1 MSREAMR
8 KDLTSISVFSMAIS
22 FVAAIVVCMQVGQM
36 EALPGWKMPEAIL
49 WSLEVAIFGVAVLA
63 WQPQVSLLGWVM
75 GIGVLSVLRSV
86 LGLAAAVTLVAVQ
99 DAGQVLPAI
108 DQMSQLAPRLCAALF
123 ALMVCYPLRVLL
135 PVKPLERSTDRTR
148 FATGVAANAGERE
161 SGEKGSGLMIMAAS
175 GAGKAALA
183 EAAPWAQAE
192 EQHLSSGPVK
202 GTIELPLSVLL
213 AELPQE
219 LVTDRAA
226 NHDESE
232 LVSIPM
238 QVVVKQL
245 REAQI
250 VVTLDDCYDWL
261 PSGVM
266 GSPGE
271 FAVSDEGAASVI
283 LPLELVVP
291 QLPPE
296 VFELPPP
303 SPPAWAEAEV
313 EDSVV
318 FATTQ
323 ESGG

>member
-1 MSREAMR
+1 MR
-8 KDLTSISVFSMAIS
+8 KDLTSISMFSMAIS
-22 FVAAIVVCMQVGQM
+22 FVAAIVVCMQVGQT
-36 EALPGWKMPEAIL
+36 EALPGWSMPGAIA
-49 WSLEVAIFGVAVLA
+49 WSMEVAIFGVAVLA
-63 WQPQVSLLGWVM
+63 WQPQVSLLGWM
-75 GIGVLSVLRSV
+75 IGIGALSVLRSAV
-86 LGLAAAVTLVAVQ
+86 GLGAAVTLVALQ
-99 DAGQVLPAI
+99 DAGPLLPVI

-123 ALMVCYPLRVLL
+123 ALMVFYPLRLLL
-135 PVKPLERSTDRTR
+135 PVKPLERSTDRKR
-148 FATGVAANAGERE
+148 FATGAAASAGQGASEE
-161 SGEKGSGLMIMAAS
+161 NDSGVMIMAAS
-175 GAGKAALA
+175 GAAKESSA
-183 EAAPWAQAE
+183 EAAPWAEAE
-192 EQHLSSGPVK
+192 VPYLPSAPVK
-202 GTIELPLSVLL
+202 GTIEVPLRVLL

-226 NHDESE
+226 EHDESE

-238 QVVVKQL
+238 NVVVRQL

-266 GSPGE
+266 GSPGD
-271 FAVSDEGAASVI
+271 FAISDEGAASVI

-313 EDSVV
+313 DESVV

>member
-1 MSREAMR
+1 MR
-8 KDLTSISVFSMAIS
+8 NDLTSISVFSMAIS
-22 FVAAIVVCMQVGQM
+22 FVAAIVVCMQVGQA

-63 WQPQVSLLGWVM
+63 WQPQVSLVGWVI
-75 GIGVLSVLRSV
+75 GIGALSVLRSAV
-86 LGLAAAVTLVAVQ
+86 GLAAAVTLVAVQ
-99 DAGQVLPAI
+99 EAGPLLPVI

-123 ALMVCYPLRVLL
+123 ALMVFYPLRVLL
-135 PVKPLERSTDRTR
+135 PVKPLERSTDRKR
-148 FATGVAANAGERE
+148 FATGAAATAGEPGSE
-161 SGEKGSGLMIMAAS
+161 ENGSGLMIMAAS
-175 GAGKAALA
+175 GAAKASSA
-183 EAAPWAQAE
+183 EAAPWAEAE
-192 EQHLSSGPVK
+192 GQYLPSASVK
-202 GTIELPLSVLL
+202 GTIEVPLSVLL

-226 NHDESE
+226 EHDESE

-238 QVVVKQL
+238 NVVVRQL

-303 SPPAWAEAEV
+303 SPPAWAQAEV
-313 EDSVV
+313 DESVV

>member
-1 MSREAMR
+1 MR
-8 KDLTSISVFSMAIS
+8 NDLTSISVFSMAIS
-22 FVAAIVVCMQVGQM
+22 FVAAIVVCMQVGQT
-36 EALPGWKMPEAIL
+36 EALPGWMMPEAIL

-63 WQPQVSLLGWVM
+63 WQPQVSLVGWVI
-75 GIGVLSVLRSV
+75 GIGALSVLRSAV
-86 LGLAAAVTLVAVQ
+86 GLAAAVTLVAVQ
-99 DAGQVLPAI
+99 EAGPLLPVI

-123 ALMVCYPLRVLL
+123 ALMVFYPLRVLL
-135 PVKPLERSTDRTR
+135 PVKPLERSTDRKR
-148 FATGVAANAGERE
+148 FAMGAAASAGERGSE
-161 SGEKGSGLMIMAAS
+161 ENGSGLMIMAAS
-175 GAGKAALA
+175 GTAKGSPA
-183 EAAPWAQAE
+183 EAAPWAEAE
-192 EQHLSSGPVK
+192 GQYLPSASVK
-202 GTIELPLSVLL
+202 GTIEVPLSVLL

-226 NHDESE
+226 EHDESE

-238 QVVVKQL
+238 NVVVRQL

-303 SPPAWAEAEV
+303 SPPAWAQAEV
-313 EDSVV
+313 DESVV

>member
-1 MSREAMR
+1 MR

-75 GIGVLSVLRSV
+75 GIGALSVLRSAV
-86 LGLAAAVTLVAVQ
+86 GLAAAVTLVVVQ
-99 DAGQVLPAI
+99 DVGHVLPVI

-123 ALMVCYPLRVLL
+123 ALMVFYPLRVLL
-135 PVKPLERSTDRTR
+135 PVKPLERSTDRKR
-148 FATGVAANAGERE
+148 FARGAAASANGTGSE
-161 SGEKGSGLMIMAAS
+161 EKGSGLMIMAAS
-175 GAGKAALA
+175 GANRAAPA
-183 EAAPWAQAE
+183 ESAPWAEAE
-192 EQHLSSGPVK
+192 GQYLPSASVQ
-202 GTIELPLSVLL
+202 GTIELPLRVLL

-219 LVTDRAA
+219 LVTERAA
-226 NHDESE
+226 HHDESE

-238 QVVVKQL
+238 KVVVRQL

-303 SPPAWAEAEV
+303 SPPAWAQAEV
-313 EDSVV
+313 DERVV